1 MRLLKNKILGILLI
15 SLLFKPLWLFNNQNL
30 GQPADDMYH
39 WLHSATIAFDFDFD
53 YKTDYE
59 IENGTF
65 NQETNVPSSVPGAGY
80 LSAPFVFLFSL
91 LDKLFINS
99 ENFSRTNPV
108 GSFAYLGFFFAGV
121 IYTYLGFYFLHKITK
136 KYNQKSLNLIL
147 LCGLLSTL
155 VHFVTTRF
163 LMPHAI
169 EFFIA
174 SCILYIFEKNN
185 KKSLGNMEITSLAIL
200 YFALGITR
208 PSTFLYSTI
217 LIFLYRKKIKIN
229 SKNIVNYIFSFGSAT
244 AFYVLLS
251 QILYKSNYMFLNTY
265 GSDMDDYVS
274 TFNSSQ
280 VIEGVTKIPNLFL
293 SLNMG
298 IVFSTPIIFFGVY
311 YFFVKHLKS
320 TESALNKIILLI
332 FFGASASP
340 LLIWQ
345 GREVAYGQRLL
356 IGIIPMCILLT
367 SKYLQ
372 ESDLLKKLMIGLT
385 SFNYLGYIFFYSS
398 EKLTLREGVSLW
410 GTKVGFTAENY
421 YLEVIKSLVDLETIL
436 SAILRNIYVVDIFK
450 FINLRRTLDSF
461 SLLESF
467 NLEKIEKFID
477 FTDIYFQTNTLYL
490 LLVNLIIF
498 GYSYFYIK
506 LINEK

>member
-1 MRLLKNKILGILLI
+1 MRLLKSKIVGILLL

-53 YKTDYE
+53 YKSDYE

-147 LCGLLSTL
+147 FCGLLSTL

-185 KKSLGNMEITSLAIL
+185 KKSLGNKEITSLAIL

-229 SKNIVNYIFSFGSAT
+229 SKNIVNYIFSFGSVT
-244 AFYVLLS
+244 AIYVLLS

-311 YFFVKHLKS
+311 YFFVRHLKS
-320 TESALNKIILLI
+320 TENALNKIILLV
-332 FFGASASP
+332 FFAASASP

-367 SKYLQ
+367 SKYLK

-450 FINLRRTLDSF
+450 FINLRRILNSS
-461 SLLESF
+461 SLIESF
-467 NLEKIEKFID
+467 NLEKIEKFLN

-506 LINEK
+506 LINEN

>member
-1 MRLLKNKILGILLI
+1 MRLLKSKIVGILLL

-53 YKTDYE
+53 YKSDYE

-147 LCGLLSTL
+147 FCGLLSTL

-185 KKSLGNMEITSLAIL
+185 KKSLGNKEITSLAIL

-229 SKNIVNYIFSFGSAT
+229 SKNIVNYIFSFGSVT
-244 AFYVLLS
+244 AIYVLLS

-311 YFFVKHLKS
+311 YFFVRHLKS
-320 TESALNKIILLI
+320 TENALNKIILLV
-332 FFGASASP
+332 FFAASASP

-367 SKYLQ
+367 SKYLK

-450 FINLRRTLDSF
+450 FINLRRILNSS
-461 SLLESF
+461 SLIESL
-467 NLEKIEKFID
+467 NLEKIEKFFD

>member
-1 MRLLKNKILGILLI
+1 MRLLKSKIVGILLL

-53 YKTDYE
+53 YKSDYE

-147 LCGLLSTL
+147 FCGLLSTL

-185 KKSLGNMEITSLAIL
+185 KKSLGNKEITSLAIL

-229 SKNIVNYIFSFGSAT
+229 SKNIVNYIFSFGSVT
-244 AFYVLLS
+244 AIYVLLS

-311 YFFVKHLKS
+311 YFFVRHLKS
-320 TESALNKIILLI
+320 TENALNKIILLV
-332 FFGASASP
+332 FFAASASP

-367 SKYLQ
+367 SKYLK

-421 YLEVIKSLVDLETIL
+421 YLEVLKSLVDLETIL

-450 FINLRRTLDSF
+450 FINLRRILDSS
-461 SLLESF
+461 SLIESF
-467 NLEKIEKFID
+467 NLEKIEKFIN

>member
-1 MRLLKNKILGILLI
+1 MRLLKSKIVGILLL

-53 YKTDYE
+53 YKSDYE

-147 LCGLLSTL
+147 FCGLLSTL

-185 KKSLGNMEITSLAIL
+185 KKSLDNMEITSLAIL

-229 SKNIVNYIFSFGSAT
+229 SKNIVNYIFSFGSVT
-244 AFYVLLS
+244 AIYVLLS

-311 YFFVKHLKS
+311 YFFVRHLKS
-320 TESALNKIILLI
+320 TENALNKIILLV
-332 FFGASASP
+332 FFAASASP

-367 SKYLQ
+367 SKYLK

-421 YLEVIKSLVDLETIL
+421 YLEVLKSLVDLETIL

-450 FINLRRTLDSF
+450 FINLRRILDSS
-461 SLLESF
+461 SLIESF
-467 NLEKIEKFID
+467 NLEKIEKFIN